1 MKSVSWVLSALTAGI
16 LLVTTAW
23 AGNIE
28 ARFGNTVVATAPDG
42 TVTKFHYDKAGTFN
56 VTSTQPG
63 KPTISTRGK
72 WRIEGA
78 NVCLTAEAAV
88 GPFEAG
94 KERCVPLMGDK
105 VGDTW
110 KSKSVGADG
119 KPVDVDVTIVAGQ

>member
-1 MKSVSWVLSALTAGI
+1 MKSLTIVLSALTAGALFI
-16 LLVTTAW
+16 TSAW

-42 TVTKFHYDKAGTFN
+42 TVTKFHYDKAGTFT

-63 KPTISTRGK
+63 KPAINTKGK
-72 WRIEGA
+72 WRIDGA

-94 KERCVPLMGDK
+94 KERCVPLVGDK
-105 VGDTW
+105 LGDTW
-110 KSKSVGADG
+110 KSKSMGADG
-119 KPVDVDVTIVAGQ
+119 KPVDVDVTIIAGQ